1 VSCACSSCGSA
12 FRDTA
17 PEEPEA
23 EQPLPPKQAL
33 PPRVQPN
40 SIIQCP
46 RALRE
51 DSSSCLSDDRRE
63 VWYGGGSESGIREA
77 RGERRR
83 GTDEFVRQARSRTT
97 ATVSG
102 EEGGPDRLS
111 QRIDEDG
118 SAGDWEVLGFVE
130 ELEMYSILLS
140 SLFTTHPA
148 APVIRSFS
156 SFPQGGPSTPKQNTK
171 KERKKRHTKV
181 RIRKVEITLDNV
193 YILLST
199 LTAQARTRLTVVLPF
214 KLKIPIS

>member
-1 VSCACSSCGSA
+1 MSCACSSCGSA

-77 RGERRR
+77 RGERR
-83 GTDEFVRQARSRTT
+83 E
-97 ATVSG
+97 ATRYGRICASG
-102 EEGGPDRLS
+102 EESNHRDGVWGGRKEA
-111 QRIDEDG
+111 RIDYHSG
-118 SAGDWEVLGFVE
+118 SMRTGRLAIGRYLG
-130 ELEMYSILLS
+130 LSKNSKCTLYYSQVCS
-140 SLFTTHPA
+140 P
-148 APVIRSFS
+148 
-156 SFPQGGPSTPKQNTK
+156 
-171 KERKKRHTKV
+171 
-181 RIRKVEITLDNV
+181 
-193 YILLST
+193 
-199 LTAQARTRLTVVLPF
+199 RTRRLR
-214 KLKIPIS
+214 